1 MDNIQQDSKI
11 NIKTLSPLNELLE
24 VATEQDAALRP
35 TMEKVLLQMH
45 EFIKVNRNEQEVEK
59 YLGNQM
65 PIEKAIGRMNI
76 CKLMHWFIRYAF
88 SVMKFNIITVVVID
102 SF

>member
-1 MDNIQQDSKI
+1 MIFVNVAAFLSFYFFIICYNIHIHFSAK
-11 NIKTLSPLNELLE
+11 
-24 VATEQDAALRP
+24 
-35 TMEKVLLQMH
+35 H
-45 EFIKVNRNEQEVEK
+45 KVNRNEQEVEQ

-76 CKLMHWFIRYAF
+76 CKLMYWFIRYAF
-88 SVMKFNIITVVVID
+88 SVMKFNIITVAVID

>member
-1 MDNIQQDSKI
+1 MIFVNVAAFLSFYFSIICYNIHI
-11 NIKTLSPLNELLE
+11 HLL
-24 VATEQDAALRP
+24 A
-35 TMEKVLLQMH
+35 KH
-45 EFIKVNRNEQEVEK
+45 KVNRNEQEVEK

-88 SVMKFNIITVVVID
+88 SVMKFNIITVAVID

>member
-1 MDNIQQDSKI
+1 
-11 NIKTLSPLNELLE
+11 
-24 VATEQDAALRP
+24 
-35 TMEKVLLQMH
+35 
-45 EFIKVNRNEQEVEK
+45 
-59 YLGNQM
+59 M

-88 SVMKFNIITVVVID
+88 SVMKFNIITVAVID